1 MKKSNNIYTQLIC
14 IAIFL
19 LGVITILIPNPIL
32 GRGSYFHSDGV
43 SIAVY
48 TITFMMII
56 GLTYSREWSLF
67 KKATLVFGLIYI
79 LLFLV
84 GTLILIYSPIK
95 MYSDKGTSVYTTIGW
110 QFRAPIEVNDATNK
124 LNLVLGSAFIVM
136 SCCAFIYHRK
146 NKINM

>member
-1 MKKSNNIYTQLIC
+1 MKKNNNIYTQLIC

-32 GRGSYFHSDGV
+32 GRGSYFHSDVV

-48 TITFMMII
+48 TITFMMVI
-56 GLTYSREWSLF
+56 GLACSKEWSLF
-67 KKATLVFGLIYI
+67 KKATLVLGLIYI
-79 LLFLV
+79 LLFFA
-84 GTLILIYSPIK
+84 GTLVLFRSPIK
-95 MYSDKGTSVYTTIGW
+95 MYSDNGISVYTTIGW
-110 QFRAPIEVNDATNK
+110 RFRASIEVNDATNK

-146 NKINM
+146 NKII

>member
-1 MKKSNNIYTQLIC
+1 
-14 IAIFL
+14 
-19 LGVITILIPNPIL
+19 
-32 GRGSYFHSDGV
+32 
-43 SIAVY
+43 
-48 TITFMMII
+48 MMII
-56 GLTYSREWSLF
+56 GLAYSREWSLF